1 MDFAE
6 LMQNFPWRPI
16 RNCPGRYTLAMES
29 FCHSPEKLAPA
40 HAMREHPVAGARD
53 PVAVVRFPG
62 GGLISYRKPDG
73 RWLHTLNTADGFAR
87 KLAALGIRSEA

>member
-1 MDFAE
+1 MGIFSGA
-6 LMQNFPWRPI
+6 
-16 RNCPGRYTLAMES
+16 
-29 FCHSPEKLAPA
+29 PEKLVPG

-87 KLAALGIRSEA
+87 KLEALGIPNEA